1 MRLLIFTFVFVLLSG
16 PSIGHPQNEN
26 ENSVKNED
34 SIHYDIF
41 AEDSFEDL
49 RSEVRIESKTG
60 SDDVTQRR
68 EGRPKNSQ
76 ICVTSY

>member
-1 MRLLIFTFVFVLLSG
+1 MRLLFFTFVFVLLSG

-41 AEDSFEDL
+41 DEDSFEDL

-60 SDDVTQRR
+60 SDDVTERSQKI
-68 EGRPKNSQ
+68 PKF
-76 ICVTSY
+76 V